1 MKKPNEKRKI
11 AVLILLNLALFW
23 LVSLSI
29 ELNLDF
35 WFNWI
40 AGITGIYVLDD
51 FMNGWKKQKGSRG
64 EIQ

>member
-29 ELNLDF
+29 ELNLSF

-51 FMNGWKKQKGSRG
+51 FLHGSKIQKRRN
-64 EIQ
+64 EKP